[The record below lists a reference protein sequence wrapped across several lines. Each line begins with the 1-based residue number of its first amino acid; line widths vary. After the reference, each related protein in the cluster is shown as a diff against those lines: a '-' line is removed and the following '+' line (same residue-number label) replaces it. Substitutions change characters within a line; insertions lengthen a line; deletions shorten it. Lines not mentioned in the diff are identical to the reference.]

1 MTIQKELARKTP
13 KRKALYTL
21 IASGLLTVASL
32 DAMAQTGNPRVN
44 QLGYVPNGAKT
55 ATYKTTST
63 SAQTWQLKQNGSV
76 VATGQT
82 IPFGADA
89 ASGDNLHQIDLSSV
103 TATGTGFSLTVG
115 SDSSYNF
122 AISANV
128 LSAALYDSLKYFYH
142 NRSGIAIE
150 TQYTGGGNG
159 SFASNSKWARPA
171 GHINVGANKGDLNVP
186 CWTGTCNY
194 TLNVSKGWYDA
205 GDHGKYV
212 VNGGISVWTLLNLY
226 ERSLYLGN
234 NSPSVSD
241 GKLNIPESANGIPD
255 ILDEARWEMEF
266 LLGMQ
271 VPAGQ
276 TKAGMVHHKMHD
288 VGWTGFPLAPHED
301 SQARAL
307 VPPSTAATLNL
318 AATAAQAARIWRDL
332 DSGFA
337 EVCLTAAQ
345 RAWDAA
351 QANPADIYTSGYDN
365 GGGAYGDRTVA
376 DEFYWAAAEL
386 YITTGESKY
395 LSTLN
400 NRTILQTNFGWADT
414 DLAGLISLAIVPAG
428 QTASLRSAAQQK
440 IVSIADLHIAT
451 QNTSGY
457 PAPSSV
463 TDYYWGSNGSVA
475 NKLILLGLAYDFT
488 KNDTYA
494 KGVGKGL
501 NFFFGQNTQS
511 TSFIT
516 GEGTKTVTQPH
527 HRFWANA
534 TSSSYPTP
542 PPGAFSGGPNAGL
555 EDPKS
560 AVELASCVSKP
571 ATCWMDHIEA
581 YAVNEITINW
591 NAPLAW
597 NLAFYN
603 DYAASNN
610 GTSSSSSISSSS
622 VASSS
627 LASSSLASSSLASS
641 SIASSSIAS
650 SIASSSSVRSSSSS
664 SIVAS
669 SSSSSLRSSSSI
681 ASSSSVRSS
690 SSSASGQQCNWY
702 GNLYPLCVTT
712 TNGWGYENSK
722 SCISRST
729 CASQPAPFGIVG
741 EASSSSSSAANRA
754 PTAVITYTQEQR
766 CPRQGF
772 TISAAGSSDADG
784 DSLTYEWVLEGYGSA
799 QTYTGITIE
808 VGLRP
813 VTRYTVTLTVKDGKG
828 GVSTATQALY
838 HSSTDNCTSS
848 SSGGRSSSSVV
859 SSSSSVVSSSSSVVS
874 SSSSV
879 RSSSSSIAS
888 TGAKCTY
895 VVTNQWNNGFTGAV
909 RITNN
914 GTSAISGWNVSWSYS
929 DGSKITNSWNGT
941 LSGSNPYSAS
951 GLNWNSTI
959 QPGQTAEFG
968 FQGTK
973 GNSAA
978 QTPTVTGSICQ

>member
-1 MTIQKELARKTP
+1 MTIQTEFARKTL
-13 KRKALYTL
+13 KRKPLYALIT
-21 IASGLLTVASL
+21 SGLLTVASL

-63 SAQTWQLKQNGSV
+63 SAQTWQLKRNGTV

-82 IPFGADA
+82 TPFGTDA

-115 SDSSYNF
+115 NDSSYNF
-122 AISANV
+122 AISTNA

-159 SFASNSKWARPA
+159 SFTSNSKWSRPA
-171 GHINVGANKGDLNVP
+171 GHLNVGANKGDLNVP

-234 NSPSVSD
+234 NSPSVAD

-266 LLGMQ
+266 MLGMQ
-271 VPAGQ
+271 VPTGQ

-301 SQARAL
+301 PQSRAL

-351 QANPADIYTSGYDN
+351 QSNPADIYSGNYDN
-365 GGGAYGDRTVA
+365 GGGGYGDKTVA

-386 YITTGESKY
+386 YITTGDSKY

-400 NRTILQTNFGWADT
+400 NRTILQSNFGWADT
-414 DLAGLISLAIVPAG
+414 DLAGLISLAIVPAS

-457 PAPSSV
+457 PAPSSI

-475 NKLILLGLAYDFT
+475 NKLILMGLAYDFT

-516 GEGTKTVTQPH
+516 GEGTKAVTQPH
-527 HRFWANA
+527 HRFWSNA
-534 TSSSYPTP
+534 TNSSYPTP

-560 AVELASCVSKP
+560 AVELASCVTKP

-603 DYAASNN
+603 DYAASGNSN
-610 GTSSSSSISSSS
+610 SSSS

-627 LASSSLASSSLASS
+627 VV
-641 SIASSSIAS
+641 
-650 SIASSSSVRSSSSS
+650 SSSSVRSSSSIAPVS
-664 SIVAS
+664 SSRSSSSVAS
-669 SSSSSLRSSSSI
+669 SSSI
-681 ASSSSVRSS
+681 
-690 SSSASGQQCNWY
+690 
-702 GNLYPLCVTT
+702 
-712 TNGWGYENSK
+712 
-722 SCISRST
+722 
-729 CASQPAPFGIVG
+729 
-741 EASSSSSSAANRA
+741 
-754 PTAVITYTQEQR
+754 
-766 CPRQGF
+766 
-772 TISAAGSSDADG
+772 
-784 DSLTYEWVLEGYGSA
+784 
-799 QTYTGITIE
+799 
-808 VGLRP
+808 
-813 VTRYTVTLTVKDGKG
+813 
-828 GVSTATQALY
+828 
-838 HSSTDNCTSS
+838 
-848 SSGGRSSSSVV
+848 RSSSSVV
-859 SSSSSVVSSSSSVVS
+859 SSSS
-874 SSSSV
+874 V
-879 RSSSSSIAS
+879 RSSSSISSSSSSTSVGPRLDNPFSGARWYIDPVWSGKAAAEPGGSAVANNNTAVWMDRIGAIEPTDGSYTLRDHLDAALAQNANVIQVVVYDLPNRDCKALASNGELKQSAEGSARYRTEYVDKIAS
-888 TGAKCTY
+888 IFSDSKYASLRIIAIIEPDSLPNL
-895 VVTNQWNNGFTGAV
+895 VTNLNDPDCQAATDPTYGYIANT
-909 RITNN
+909 RYTL
-914 GTSAISGWNVSWSYS
+914 SKLYAIPNVYSYVDIGHSGWLGWDDN
-929 DGSKITNSWNGT
+929 
-941 LSGSNPYSAS
+941 L
-951 GLNWNSTI
+951 
-959 QPGQTAEFG
+959 
-968 FQGTK
+968 
-973 GNSAA
+973 GN
-978 QTPTVTGSICQ
+978 Q